1 MIVMKFGGTSVES
14 AAAIERVAGIVRSRL
29 AKHPVVV
36 VSAMGKTTNGLLTMA
51 ADAADG
57 KRAEAFARLRTLE
70 EFHRRESK
78 TLVSEARQKELE
90 TILSDHFRD
99 LGEIVGGIC
108 SLRELTPR
116 TVDAVSSYGERL
128 SSRIV
133 ALALENLG
141 IPCKHLDS
149 RNVIVT
155 DSRHTLA
162 SPLISETY
170 ARTAAGIRSIGE
182 EHVTVMGG
190 FISSTLEG
198 VTTTL
203 GRGGSDFSAALIGAA
218 IDAEGIEIWTDVDGF
233 LTCDP
238 NLVADAHPI
247 RTISF
252 DEAAELAYFG
262 AKVLHPATVVPAKDK
277 NIPVWILNSRRPEA
291 PGTKIVAEA
300 VPCRNIL
307 KSVAC
312 KKNVTVVNIR
322 STRMLGAHGFLRR
335 IFEIFDRFETP
346 VDMVST
352 SEVSVSLTID
362 NGSRLPEI
370 CAELAPFTEV
380 TIDRDCAIL
389 CAVGDRIRETPGV
402 AARALTALKCV
413 NVRMISQ
420 GASLLN
426 LGLVIAAEDL
436 QKAATAVHREF
447 FTERDPAVFGD

>member
-1 MIVMKFGGTSVES
+1 M
-14 AAAIERVAGIVRSRL
+14 
-29 AKHPVVV
+29 VV
-36 VSAMGKTTNGLLTMA
+36 VSAMGKTTDGLLAMA
-51 ADAADG
+51 AAAAQG
-57 KRAEAFARLRTLE
+57 KREEALARLSQLE
-70 EFHRRESK
+70 EFHRRESGL
-78 TLVSEARQKELE
+78 LVSEPHKKELDMMLAE
-90 TILSDHFRD
+90 HFRG
-99 LGEIVGGIC
+99 LWGNRRRSLC

-116 TVDAVSSYGERL
+116 SLDAVASYGERL

-133 ALALENLG
+133 ALVFESQG
-141 IPCKHLDS
+141 IPSAHLDS
-149 RNVIVT
+149 RNAIVT
-155 DSRHTLA
+155 DSRHTMA
-162 SPLISETY
+162 TPLIAETY
-170 ARTAAGIRSIGE
+170 ARTAASIGSIGQDR
-182 EHVTVMGG
+182 VTVMGG
-190 FISSTLEG
+190 FIASTLEG

-203 GRGGSDFSAALIGAA
+203 GRGGSDFSAALVGAA
-218 IDAEGIEIWTDVDGF
+218 IDAEDIETWTDVDGF

-238 NLVADAHPI
+238 RLVPDAHAI

-262 AKVLHPATVVPAKDK
+262 AKVLHPATVMPAKEK
-277 NIPVWILNSRRPEA
+277 NIPVWILNSRRPEG

-312 KKNVTVVNIR
+312 KKGVTVVNIK

-335 IFEIFDRFETP
+335 IFDVFDRFETP

-352 SEVSVSLTID
+352 SEVSVSLTVD
-362 NGSRLPEI
+362 NGSRLPDI

-380 TIDRDCAIL
+380 SIDKDCAIL

-402 AARALTALKCV
+402 GARVLSALKCV

-426 LGLVIAAEDL
+426 LGVVVASEDL
-436 QKAATAVHREF
+436 QKAAAALHREF
-447 FTERDPAVFGD
+447 FTELDPAVFG

>member
-1 MIVMKFGGTSVES
+1 MIVMKFGGSSLES
-14 AAAIERVAGIVRSRL
+14 STAIARVAGIVRSRL

-36 VSAMGKTTNGLLTMA
+36 VSAMGKTTNSLLAMA
-51 ADAADG
+51 ADAAEG
-57 KRAEAFARLRTLE
+57 KRDEAFARLRKLE
-70 EFHRRESK
+70 EFHRGESLA
-78 TLVSEARQKELE
+78 LVSEAHQKELHAV
-90 TILSDHFRD
+90 LSDHFRD
-99 LGEIVGGIC
+99 LSGIIEGIC
-108 SLRELTPR
+108 SIRELTPR
-116 TVDAVSSYGERL
+116 SKDAVASYGERL

-133 ALALENLG
+133 GLAFESQG
-141 IPCKHLDS
+141 IASKHLDS
-149 RNVIVT
+149 RSVIIT
-155 DSRHTLA
+155 DSRHTMA
-162 SPLISETY
+162 APMIAETY
-170 ARTAAGIRSIGE
+170 ARTAASINSMAGDS
-182 EHVTVMGG
+182 VIVMGG
-190 FISSTLEG
+190 FVASTLKG

-203 GRGGSDFSAALIGAA
+203 GRGGSDFSAALVGAA
-218 IDAEGIEIWTDVDGF
+218 TDAEEIEIWTDVDGF

-238 NLVADAHPI
+238 NLVPDAHPI

-262 AKVLHPATVVPAKDK
+262 AKVLHPATVLPAKEK

-312 KKNVTVVNIR
+312 KKGITVVNIR

-335 IFEIFDRFETP
+335 IFEVFDHFETP

-352 SEVSVSLTID
+352 SEISVSLTVD

-380 TIDRDCAIL
+380 SIEKDCAIL

-402 AARALTALKCV
+402 AARVLGAMKCV

-426 LGLVIAAEDL
+426 LGVVIASDDL
-436 QKAATAVHREF
+436 QKAAAAVHREF
-447 FTERDPAVFGD
+447 FTERDPAVFG

>member
-1 MIVMKFGGTSVES
+1 MIVMKFGGSSLES

-29 AKHPVVV
+29 PRHPVVV
-36 VSAMGKTTNGLLTMA
+36 VSAMGKTTNALLAMA
-51 ADAADG
+51 ADAAQG
-57 KRAEAFARLRTLE
+57 KRDEAFARLSQIE
-70 EFHRRESK
+70 EFHRRESLP
-78 TLVSEARQKELE
+78 LVSEAHKHELN
-90 TILSDHFRD
+90 TILTEHFRG
-99 LGEIVGGIC
+99 LSELVGGIC

-116 TVDAVSSYGERL
+116 SSDAVSSYGERL

-133 ALALENLG
+133 PLAFESRG
-141 IPCKHLDS
+141 IPSAHLDA
-149 RNVIVT
+149 RNAILT
-155 DSRHTLA
+155 DSRHTMA
-162 SPLISETY
+162 TPLIAETY
-170 ARTAAGIRSIGE
+170 DRIFASIENIGE
-182 EHVTVMGG
+182 TRVIVMGG
-190 FISSTLEG
+190 FIASTHDG

-203 GRGGSDFSAALIGAA
+203 GRGGSDFSAALVGAA
-218 IDAEGIEIWTDVDGF
+218 IHAEDIEIWTDVDGF

-238 NLVADAHPI
+238 HLVPSAHPI

-262 AKVLHPATVVPAKDK
+262 AKVLHPSTVTPAKEK

-300 VPCRNIL
+300 IPCRNIL

-312 KKNVTVVNIR
+312 KRGITVVNIR

-335 IFEIFDRFETP
+335 IFEVFDRFETP

-352 SEVSVSLTID
+352 SEVSISLTLD

-370 CAELAPFTEV
+370 CEQLAPFTEV
-380 TIDRDCAIL
+380 SIHKDCSIL
-389 CAVGDRIRETPGV
+389 CAVGDRLRETPGV
-402 AARALTALKCV
+402 AARVLTALKCV

-426 LGLVIAAEDL
+426 LGVVVASEDL
-436 QKAATAVHREF
+436 QKAAAALHREF
-447 FTERDPAVFGD
+447 FTELDPAVFG